1 VAERVAAARERQR
14 ARLGGTP
21 WSCNGEVSGTWL
33 RTDARLPAA
42 VTREADLAVDRSQL
56 TVRGYDRVLRLA
68 WTLGDLADRDRPSE
82 ADVTQAMLFRQRGSV
97 PV

>member
-1 VAERVAAARERQR
+1 
-14 ARLGGTP
+14 
-21 WSCNGEVSGTWL
+21 
-33 RTDARLPAA
+33 
-42 VTREADLAVDRSQL
+42 
-56 TVRGYDRVLRLA
+56 VLRLA